1 MRQII
6 LAIVTAYMSYY
17 ALMQNF
23 NNSGGGGI
31 EKTIAALAV
40 FGIEIYL
47 ISHIR
52 ELNKKERFAQG
63 HRLCAGCGAGER
75 IRHIRRAVHE
85 RARAAVRYRV
95 GHLRGG

>member
-47 ISHIR
+47 ISH
-52 ELNKKERFAQG
+52 E
-63 HRLCAGCGAGER
+63 AGASDKRGIPLMITEHKVDAASLTDRKGG
-75 IRHIRRAVHE
+75 IHE
-85 RARAAVRYRV
+85 VRVSESGDKTLIY
-95 GHLRGG
+95 